1 MFISLKSTPKALTS
15 SKKNKSMKFYSTNN
29 SAHQV
34 ELAEAVIKG
43 LAPDQG
49 LYIPTEIPVLPKE
62 LMDKLPE
69 MTFQE
74 IGYEVIAALF
84 SSALS
89 HEQIEELVDHTLTF
103 DAPLVKVEEDVYSL
117 ELFHGPTLAFKD
129 FGARFC
135 SKLMSML
142 MEKSDRK
149 VRVLVA
155 TSGDTGSAVAN
166 GFLGVDGVDVIILF
180 PKGKVSELQEKQFTT
195 LGQNITALEVDGVFD
210 DCQRMVKEAFL
221 DAELNQKLL
230 LTSANSINV
239 ARWIPQCLYYF
250 YAFSRLPRKDKKVA
264 FAVPSGNFG
273 NIAAGI
279 LAQRMG
285 LPIDQFVAATNVN
298 KVVPDYLNGADF
310 AAMSSIATI
319 SNSMD
324 VGNPSNFPRLLA
336 LYGEDEQ
343 LLKANVK
350 GYFYTDEQ
358 TVEVMQEVR
367 NSGYTLDPHGAVGYK
382 GLKHFMAENDNF
394 QGVFLETA
402 HPGKFRETVEKAL
415 NLKLKLPERLAA
427 FMEGE
432 KKVEIMGNNFEEFKE
447 YLKGL
452 AS

>member
-1 MFISLKSTPKALTS
+1 
-15 SKKNKSMKFYSTNN
+15 MKFYSTSNPSHLIN
-29 SAHQV
+29 
-34 ELAEAVIKG
+34 LTEAVVKG

-49 LYIPTEIPVLPKE
+49 LYMPETIPVLEASFFANFSE
-62 LMDKLPE
+62 L
-69 MTFQE
+69 TFQE
-74 IGYEVIAALF
+74 IGYKVIGALF

-89 HEQIEELVDHTLTF
+89 DSQIKELVDHTLVF
-103 DAPLVKVEEDVYSL
+103 DAPLVEVEQDVYSL

-142 MEKSDRK
+142 IAKSDQR

-166 GFLGVDGVDVIILF
+166 GFLGVDMVDVIILF

-250 YAFSRLPRKDKKVA
+250 YAYSRLPTNGKKVV
-264 FAVPSGNFG
+264 FSVPSGNFG
-273 NIAAGI
+273 NLAAGI

-285 LPIDQFVAATNVN
+285 LPIGHFIAATNEN
-298 KVVPDYLNGADF
+298 KVVPEFLAGEGFLAKP
-310 AAMSSIATI
+310 SVQTV

-336 LYGEDEQ
+336 LYEFDENR
-343 LLKANVK
+343 LKDQVSGAFYSDAATVDAIQAVRKK
-350 GYFYTDEQ
+350 GYTI
-358 TVEVMQEVR
+358 
-367 NSGYTLDPHGAVGYK
+367 DPHGAVGYL
-382 GLKHFMAENDNF
+382 GLVDFMKANEGF

-402 HPGKFRETVEKAL
+402 HPGKFRDVVEKAL
-415 NLKLKLPERLAA
+415 DEKLILPERLAA
-427 FMEGE
+427 FLDGE
-432 KKVEIMGNNFEEFKE
+432 KKVIPMQNDFKEFKGF
-447 YLKGL
+447 LGKL
-452 AS
+452 N